1 MVTYILFIYANFEDH
16 EDVEFF
22 CAEHFSQ
29 ISERGVKYVIE
40 KDGNCIIIFESDKD
54 KDKLDSDLE
63 DLLDIEQINFYFLF
77 ERASVVSV
85 FLPETIKDFIFKPL
99 ENENVKLKITA
110 NRNPKHDLDEI
121 LEKIENGGIE
131 SLTLEEKKFL
141 DDFGK

>member
-16 EDVEFF
+16 EDVEF
-22 CAEHFSQ
+22 CCTEHFSQ

-54 KDKLDSDLE
+54 KDNLDSDLE

-110 NRNPKHDLDEI
+110 NRNQKYDLDDI
-121 LEKIENGGIE
+121 LEKIENGGID
-131 SLTLEEKKFL
+131 SLTPEEKKFL

>member
-1 MVTYILFIYANFEDH
+1 
-16 EDVEFF
+16 
-22 CAEHFSQ
+22 
-29 ISERGVKYVIE
+29 
-40 KDGNCIIIFESDKD
+40 
-54 KDKLDSDLE
+54 LDSDLE

-110 NRNPKHDLDEI
+110 NRNQKYDLDDI
-121 LEKIENGGIE
+121 LEKIENGGID
-131 SLTLEEKKFL
+131 SLTPEEKKFL

>member
-22 CAEHFSQ
+22 CTEHFSQ

-110 NRNPKHDLDEI
+110 NRNQKYDLDDI
-121 LEKIENGGIE
+121 LEKIENGGID
-131 SLTLEEKKFL
+131 SLTPEEKKFL